1 VRDDRYIWR
10 EVGLPLINAS
20 MSFAECNYKQAITY
34 FEPIMKLIGSAG
46 GSDVQINLFPDTY
59 FKSLLRVHRYSQAE
73 NLLHLKTQ
81 GRMMTS
87 LERKWLAES
96 HGVTDLDMRKV
107 V

>member
-59 FKSLLRVHRYSQAE
+59 FKSL
-73 NLLHLKTQ
+73 
-81 GRMMTS
+81 
-87 LERKWLAES
+87 ERKWLAES